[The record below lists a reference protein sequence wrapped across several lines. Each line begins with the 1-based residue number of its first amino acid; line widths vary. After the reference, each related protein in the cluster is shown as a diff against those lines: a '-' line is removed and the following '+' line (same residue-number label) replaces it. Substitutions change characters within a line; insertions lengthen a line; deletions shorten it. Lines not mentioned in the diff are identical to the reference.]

1 MFNQD
6 QFREFANEC
15 IASARR
21 AMSERERQEFLD
33 MAKVWMTAAQQ
44 IDDGMTQL
52 GSPPL
57 TPGSGGD
64 G

>member
-1 MFNQD
+1 MFSQD

-15 IASARR
+15 IASARN
-21 AMSERERQEFLD
+21 ATSERERQQFLD

-44 IDDGMTQL
+44 LEDGMPYA

-57 TPGSGGD
+57 APAPGRSG
-64 G
+64 

>member
-1 MFNQD
+1 MFSQD

-15 IASARR
+15 IASARN
-21 AMSERERQEFLD
+21 AASERERQQFLD

-44 IDDGMTQL
+44 IEDGMAKG

-57 TPGSGGD
+57 TLALRRGE
-64 G
+64 